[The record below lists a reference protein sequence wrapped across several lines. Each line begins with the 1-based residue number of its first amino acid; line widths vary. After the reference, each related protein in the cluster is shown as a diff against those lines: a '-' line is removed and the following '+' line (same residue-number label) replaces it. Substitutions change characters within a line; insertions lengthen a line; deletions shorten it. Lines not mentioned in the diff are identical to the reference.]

1 MTTGEEVLRRLR
13 ATAQTTKDRTG
24 KPASTHELLTRHV
37 LESFLDRLSRTEH
50 AQKFILKGGILLA
63 AYGARRPTK
72 DVDANAVSADV
83 TAAPLHC
90 GRKRRCA

>member
-13 ATAQTTKDRTG
+13 ATAQSAKDKTG
-24 KPASTHELLTRHV
+24 KPASTQELLTRHV

-50 AQKFILKGGILLA
+50 AQDFILKGGILLA
-63 AYGARRPTK
+63 AYRARRPTK

-83 TAAPLHC
+83 TAEHLSTVAAS
-90 GRKRRCA
+90 G